1 MGRKSNSFNF
11 ALASFTFLIALIT
24 GCSSGSK
31 TAQATTTPTATF
43 SVASSSPAS
52 GATSVSTTTP
62 ILVTFSGPANATTVD
77 TTDIKLTTGSGAAV
91 AGAVTYNATT
101 YVATFTPTAALAAN
115 TTYTV
120 TVTGVTSSSGV
131 ALASDMTSIFTTAAA
146 TSPAPT
152 VQFQTTLFPWDENS
166 GNGQISINTA
176 GQITIQLTGA
186 TSSTTYSAQFCPA
199 FSLYTQQPYACIAL
213 GNVTTSASGSASVT
227 TQFPQAGSW
236 AGDFQLN
243 SGSVTE
249 FQSCIQPVADAPPG
263 IPQVYTAILLPET
276 TVNGKGDGS
285 TGTQSPLTSGSVTY
299 TYSSQLLQF
308 TLAGASPDAPYTGVE
323 SGVLG
328 GSQTYEL
335 YNSQN
340 QSAFTTNSSG
350 GVTFTVLQDGTS
362 GDIFLVES
370 SSNSSSVAGYIG
382 GFAVPAS

>member
-1 MGRKSNSFNF
+1 
-11 ALASFTFLIALIT
+11 
-24 GCSSGSK
+24 
-31 TAQATTTPTATF
+31 
-43 SVASSSPAS
+43 
-52 GATSVSTTTP
+52 
-62 ILVTFSGPANATTVD
+62 
-77 TTDIKLTTGSGAAV
+77 
-91 AGAVTYNATT
+91 
-101 YVATFTPTAALAAN
+101 
-115 TTYTV
+115 
-120 TVTGVTSSSGV
+120 
-131 ALASDMTSIFTTAAA
+131 
-146 TSPAPT
+146 
-152 VQFQTTLFPWDENS
+152 
-166 GNGQISINTA
+166 
-176 GQITIQLTGA
+176 
-186 TSSTTYSAQFCPA
+186 
-199 FSLYTQQPYACIAL
+199 L